1 MYYIRTKKNKYDIDV
16 IIDVTTDATYK
27 NHTSLEWKNADIAA
41 PGPTIGHYWYDGKS
55 IGLDSSNYSIIQKII
70 TDIEEPLIAQ
80 RAADPEIPATPD
92 VAEPE
97 LTLFPGVGASVL
109 RQELTLKEQMDLA
122 RAVGKS
128 KVENRDPLKTFEPSQ
143 LVSDQPNY
151 NRIAKELS
159 NIKVMVAGFSSSSN
173 YTLNVA
179 SKETEFTTVTFDPA
193 LTFTAEKDENGDAV
207 GISTFIV
214 PPGDDDNGNIDD
226 YIQYWSDLETKYQ
239 SLNDTMESDLG
250 L

>member
-16 IIDVTTDATYK
+16 IIDVTGDATYK
-27 NHTSLEWKNADIAA
+27 DNTSLEWKNADIAA
-41 PGPTIGHYWYDGKS
+41 PGPTIGHYWYNGKS
-55 IGLDSSNYSIIQKII
+55 IGLESSDYSIIQKII

-97 LTLFPGVGASVL
+97 LALFPGVGASVL
-109 RQELTLKEQMDLA
+109 SQELTVKEQMDLA

-128 KVENRDPLKTFEPSQ
+128 KAEDRDPLKTLEPSQ

-179 SKETEFTTVTFDPA
+179 SKDTEFTTVTFDPA
-193 LTFTAEKDENGDAV
+193 LTFTAEKDENGNSV
-207 GISTFIV
+207 GISTFII

-226 YIQYWSDLETKYQ
+226 YIQYWSDLEAKYQ
-239 SLNDTMESDLG
+239 SLSDTMEGDLG